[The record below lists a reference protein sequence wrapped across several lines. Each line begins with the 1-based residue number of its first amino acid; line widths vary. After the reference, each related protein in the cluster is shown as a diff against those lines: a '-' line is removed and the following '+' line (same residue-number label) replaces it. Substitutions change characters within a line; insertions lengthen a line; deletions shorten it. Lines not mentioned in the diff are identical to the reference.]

1 MVKCWECDRTT
12 SRPITVTI
20 GLPTGHSPRV
30 QLCPSCY
37 QAYYLPLIDDFT
49 TERPHGAPWARH
61 LACQVRATHVLRCS
75 E

>member
-1 MVKCWECDRTT
+1 MAECWECERTT

-37 QAYYLPLIDDFT
+37 QAYYLPLIDELS
-49 TERPHGAPWARH
+49 TERPHEDPLGPTPRMPGAR
-61 LACQVRATHVLRCS
+61 RSRS
-75 E
+75 